1 MFNKLDK
8 YGSSTLGLISGLMI
22 GVVVVSLYFIY
33 TYDLGLFQFLPPII
47 LAILAAIL
55 IFIHIIYKFPSTASN
70 FLSGI
75 IIVLSALFIFID
87 FRNQLNSTTG
97 QTITLLSIILTIVSF
112 FSIIFLMKAIE
123 IKMLTEPQKEMLPHN
138 EMPLSVEKKQKEH
151 PKPPID
157 RL

>member
-1 MFNKLDK
+1 MFNKLDR

-33 TYDLGLFQFLPPII
+33 IYNLGLFQFLPPII
-47 LAILAAIL
+47 LSILAATL
-55 IFIHIIYKFPSTASN
+55 MFIHIIYKFSSTVSN

-97 QTITLLSIILTIVSF
+97 QSITLFSIILTIISF
-112 FSIIFLMKAIE
+112 FAIIFLMKAIE
-123 IKMLTEPQKEMLPHN
+123 IKMLTEPQKEIPPHN

-151 PKPPID
+151 PKPPMD